1 MENTEKTYVLKTLT
15 KPEELQEVYDGSC
28 YTICGCGG
36 DISEWPDGV
45 SDMLMDKGI
54 GRPKTFYTFGG
65 KLLNEFAGP
74 NGDPFK
80 EEIIILSFSH
90 EGLDVGKLSM
100 FKIGMGDHWFDDIVD
115 NMRRRALSDEVQ

>member
-36 DISEWPDGV
+36 DISEWTDGI
-45 SDMLMDKGI
+45 SELMGMQGI
-54 GRPKTFYTFGG
+54 GKPKTFYTFSG
-65 KLLNEFAGP
+65 KLLNDFAGP

-80 EEIIILSFSH
+80 EDINMLSFSN
-90 EGLDVGKLSM
+90 EGLNVSKLAM
-100 FKIGMGDHWFDDIVD
+100 FKIQMGDRWFDDIID
-115 NMRRRALSDEVQ
+115 NMRRRALSDEAQ